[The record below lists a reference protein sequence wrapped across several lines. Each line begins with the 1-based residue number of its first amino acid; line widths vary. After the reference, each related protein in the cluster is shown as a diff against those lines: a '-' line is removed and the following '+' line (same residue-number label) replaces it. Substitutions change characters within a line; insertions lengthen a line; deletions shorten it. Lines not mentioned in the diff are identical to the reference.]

1 MAGPV
6 IKVTSKSFSS
16 HSVLREELCA
26 AFRDVAFND
35 QGQSFNEEDL
45 IAYFDGADGAVVGLE
60 PITDKVLAACPG
72 LKIVSKYGVGL
83 DNIDQKAC
91 ADRHVHLGWA
101 GGVNRRGVAEMTL
114 CFMIGLSRNI
124 LFAARGLRDRQ
135 DWTKAGGAD
144 LSGRTVGLIGVG
156 HIGKETIELLRPFGC
171 KILVNDIIE
180 QAPYY
185 EANGLQETS
194 KETIYSSADIISIHT
209 PLDDSTRLMMNAEVF
224 RAMRKDAYFINV
236 ARGGLVDQDALKE
249 ALIHNQIAGAAID
262 VFETEPSD
270 DTRYLVFPTCIAR
283 PHRWSSAESIL
294 AMGRSSISHL
304 VEYFGSGRRDLKAAA
319 QR

>member
-156 HIGKETIELLRPFGC
+156 HIGKNNRASRP
-171 KILVNDIIE
+171 L
-180 QAPYY
+180 
-185 EANGLQETS
+185 
-194 KETIYSSADIISIHT
+194 
-209 PLDDSTRLMMNAEVF
+209 
-224 RAMRKDAYFINV
+224 
-236 ARGGLVDQDALKE
+236 
-249 ALIHNQIAGAAID
+249 
-262 VFETEPSD
+262 
-270 DTRYLVFPTCIAR
+270 
-283 PHRWSSAESIL
+283 
-294 AMGRSSISHL
+294 
-304 VEYFGSGRRDLKAAA
+304 
-319 QR
+319 